1 MTDLKSAYKI
11 LSSDETLEEL
21 EAKLFLPK
29 FDRYAPLARRRLFL
43 EFFRKSALNIP
54 NVVALKACRDP
65 NDDKFLSLAISASA
79 QSIVTLDKDLLTM
92 NPFRGVAIFTPSE
105 FLNRIG

>member
-1 MTDLKSAYKI
+1 MAELYVFDTVVLLRAAFSAQSGSFAAFKKANEKGLVI
-11 LSSDETLEEL
+11 SSDETLEEL

-65 NDDKFLSLAISASA
+65 NDDKFLSLAIS
-79 QSIVTLDKDLLTM
+79 D
-92 NPFRGVAIFTPSE
+92 
-105 FLNRIG
+105 